1 MLCSLKNVTRKH
13 ASVTPITTTPITE
26 LPMESLSAFK
36 HWVLDEGIK
45 PSAALRKLMEV
56 YNCPTPDPS
65 VPVQLVELTYPN
77 IDLAR
82 QGFRFRIVDSAYP
95 NSDPNQF
102 SDRDFDEGIEELL
115 KLPPGW

>member
-1 MLCSLKNVTRKH
+1 M
-13 ASVTPITTTPITE
+13 TPITTTPITN
-26 LPMESLSAFK
+26 LPKESLSAFK
-36 HWVLDEGIK
+36 HCVLDKGIK

-77 IDLAR
+77 FDSAR
-82 QGFRFRIVDSAYP
+82 QDFRFRIVDSAYP

-102 SDRDFDEGIEELL
+102 SDRDFDEDIEELL